1 MSFSPR
7 CVLFDLD
14 GTLVNTY
21 RLYMESFRATLE
33 PHFKRR
39 LSDPEILAFD
49 PHAEQ
54 RFLLNV
60 LPETEFN
67 EYFEL
72 FLTNY
77 ARFHEALFDGLY
89 NGVLDMLSTLQAQG
103 YLMGVVTGKSREA
116 WRITSTR
123 LEDCGFDD
131 LFDVV
136 MTDDDVQ
143 SGKPNPEGILL
154 ALDTLDI
161 QPEHVLYVGDSQRDH
176 DAAEAAGVAFGISL
190 WARSSGQHAF
200 PDLAPPSSAQH
211 GFRAPSEVVA
221 LLTRTKIENKVN

>member
-1 MSFSPR
+1 MSGFPR

-14 GTLVNTY
+14 GTLVNSY

-33 PHFKRR
+33 PHFRRR

-54 RFLLNV
+54 RLLLSV
-60 LPETEFN
+60 LPEIEFN

-72 FLTNY
+72 FLTHY

-89 NGVLDMLSTLQAQG
+89 DGVLDMLRTLQTQG

-123 LEDCGFDD
+123 MEDLGFDE

-143 SGKPNPEGILL
+143 SGKPNPEGIML
-154 ALDTLDI
+154 ALDTLDV
-161 QPEHVLYVGDSQRDH
+161 QPEQALYIGDSQRDH
-176 DAAEAAGVAFGISL
+176 DAAEAAGVTFGISL
-190 WARSSGQHAF
+190 WARKNGQHAF
-200 PDLAPPSSAQH
+200 PDLAPPSSAEH
-211 GFRAPSEVVA
+211 AFRAPSEVLA
-221 LLTRTKIENKVN
+221 MLNRTKIESR